1 MNNVVCFLYVN
12 PKTNRDGGENDH
24 AKAGLGLEI
33 INQSLAVI
41 LTMTFSAG
49 VAVDDH
55 WTETKS
61 LLNSVLYLALKIA
74 QLSKDDYFVFAG
86 VLNFI
91 QCFQHPIKLG

>member
-1 MNNVVCFLYVN
+1 MNNVVCFLHVN
-12 PKTNRDGGENDH
+12 PKSNCDGGENNH

-33 INQSLAVI
+33 INQSLAAI
-41 LTMTFSAG
+41 LAMTLSTG

-55 WTETKS
+55 RTETES
-61 LLNSVLYLALKIA
+61 LLNSMLYLALEIA

-91 QCFQHPIKLG
+91 